1 MECHDIREKLSAYV
15 EGLVSSEE
23 KLLIEEHLKVC
34 QHCSESLA
42 DLKETLEYV
51 QNLEEV
57 EPPPWLTGKVMAT
70 VRSEAEQKRG
80 ILQRLFYPLHVKV
93 PIEAF
98 AAIFLVIT
106 TVYIYKTMQPEM
118 KLVKAPSEEVRL
130 RELSEEAEKEIPAVK
145 YAEPSKTPVR
155 VARPEAAM
163 PSAGAVA
170 KDEARRKALPPES
183 KLALVKEKREAIS
196 LTVKVKEIETAG
208 RKIEKAF
215 AQLGGRIT
223 KRDYLKKKNVIVAEL
238 DSKKVNELFEKL
250 ELIGKIE
257 EKPSI
262 PGTWEGD
269 IEIRI
274 EISKRP

>member
-15 EGLVSSEE
+15 EGLISPEE

-34 QHCSESLA
+34 QHCTESLA
-42 DLKETLEYV
+42 DLKKTLEYV
-51 QNLEEV
+51 RNLEEV

-80 ILQRLFYPLHVKV
+80 ILLRLFYPLHIKV

-118 KLVKAPSEEVRL
+118 KLVKAPSEAVRL
-130 RELSEEAEKEIPAVK
+130 RGLSEEAEKGIPVRK
-145 YAEPSKTPVR
+145 YAEPAKPPAR
-155 VARPEAAM
+155 VGKREVAE

-170 KDEARRKALPPES
+170 KDELRVKALSPES
-183 KLALVKEKREAIS
+183 KLALVKGKREAIS
-196 LTVKVKEIETAG
+196 LTVKVNEIETAG

-223 KRDYLKKKNVIVAEL
+223 KREYLQQKNIIVAEL
-238 DSKKVNELFEKL
+238 DSKKMKEFFEKL
-250 ELIGKIE
+250 ELIGKIG
-257 EKPSI
+257 EKPLI

-274 EISKRP
+274 EISI

>member
-15 EGLVSSEE
+15 EGLISSEE

-42 DLKETLEYV
+42 DLKKTLEYV

-80 ILQRLFYPLHVKV
+80 ILQRLFYPLHIKV

-118 KLVKAPSEEVRL
+118 KLVKAPSEAVRL
-130 RELSEEAEKEIPAVK
+130 RGLSEEAEKEIPAVK
-145 YAEPSKTPVR
+145 YSEPAKTPVR
-155 VARPEAAM
+155 VAKPEAAV

-170 KDEARRKALPPES
+170 KDEARPKALPPES
-183 KLALVKEKREAIS
+183 KLALVKGKREAIS

-238 DSKKVNELFEKL
+238 DSKKVKELFEKL
-250 ELIGKIE
+250 ELIGKLG
-257 EKPSI
+257 EKPLI
-262 PGTWEGD
+262 PEAWEGD

-274 EISKRP
+274 EISL